1 LKRPLIHV
9 GYHKAGSTW
18 LQRVLFVAESSGYVV
33 PFSRKLEVYP
43 RLVLPHAL
51 DFDVESNRRFF
62 EWPETVGN
70 RVPVIT
76 SEGLTGNPE
85 SGGYNSVEI
94 AQRLK
99 DVFDDARVLIVF
111 REQKS
116 MILSSYN
123 QYLKSA
129 GHADL
134 MTFLNQP
141 IRPRGEPFFH
151 LDYFR
156 YDKLLRCYQE
166 TFGAENVL
174 ALPLEL
180 LTQDQ
185 DEFVRRI
192 ASFSG
197 ANLSPTLPESQRMN
211 ESWPELGIAMKR
223 YLNPFIFST
232 ILNGYSPLR
241 IKGLWRLQVMFPRCF
256 NRFLRNSLS
265 ARIRRRW
272 QRQIEEATR
281 GYYAESNR
289 ATADISGVDL
299 AGMGYET

>member
-18 LQRVLFVAESSGYVV
+18 LQRVLFDAESSGYVV
-33 PFSRKLEVYP
+33 PFSRKFDVYP

-62 EWPETVGN
+62 KWPEIVGT

-99 DVFDDARVLIVF
+99 DVFDDARILIVF
-111 REQKS
+111 REQRS

-123 QYLKSA
+123 QYLKGA

-134 MTFLNQP
+134 KTFLNQP
-141 IRPRGEPFFH
+141 VRPRGDPFFH
-151 LDYFR
+151 LDYYQ
-156 YDKLLRCYQE
+156 YDKILRCYQGM
-166 TFGAENVL
+166 FGTENVL
-174 ALPLEL
+174 ALPLEHL
-180 LTQDQ
+180 IHDQ
-185 DEFVRRI
+185 KDFVRRI
-192 ASFSG
+192 ATFAG
-197 ANLSPTLPESQRMN
+197 ANPTPDLPETQRMN
-211 ESWPELGIAMKR
+211 ESWPELGIAAKR

-241 IKGLWRLQVMFPRCF
+241 IKGLWRLQVMFPRYF

-281 GYYAESNR
+281 GFYAESNR
-289 ATADISGVDL
+289 ATADLCGFEL
-299 AGMGYET
+299 ADMGYET